1 MLAIGLFQHVHSVAH
16 GDIHAMRRAGVGK
29 PSAVALRPGVFG
41 GRGLACVCSAFPG
54 RLARP
59 RRTMTV
65 LLIVLTVLIVVVPLV
80 AVPVGAFA
88 IMKLQ
93 RQVIDKVTNVAL
105 EQRLQREG
113 VATTAQVLD
122 AADTGGRVDA
132 IYLLVRLRLQVAA
145 ADGVE
150 EFLTD
155 IVAALSPVRVAQI
168 VPGAT
173 VKVRVDPLSREVV
186 LDQPRT

>member
-1 MLAIGLFQHVHSVAH
+1 
-16 GDIHAMRRAGVGK
+16 
-29 PSAVALRPGVFG
+29 
-41 GRGLACVCSAFPG
+41 
-54 RLARP
+54 
-59 RRTMTV
+59 MTV
-65 LLIVLTVLIVVVPLV
+65 LLIVLTVLIVVVPLI

-105 EQRLQREG
+105 EQRLQSEG

-132 IYLLVRLRLQVAA
+132 ICLLVRLRLQVAA

-150 EFLTD
+150 EFVTE

>member
-1 MLAIGLFQHVHSVAH
+1 
-16 GDIHAMRRAGVGK
+16 
-29 PSAVALRPGVFG
+29 
-41 GRGLACVCSAFPG
+41 
-54 RLARP
+54 
-59 RRTMTV
+59 MTV
-65 LLIVLTVLIVVVPLV
+65 LLIVLTVLIVLVPLI
-80 AVPVGAFA
+80 AIPVGAFA

-93 RQVIDKVTNVAL
+93 RRVIDKVSNVAL
-105 EQRLQREG
+105 EQRLQRDG

-132 IYLLVRLRLQVAA
+132 IYLLVRLHLQVAA
-145 ADGVE
+145 DDGVE
-150 EFLTD
+150 GFVTE

>member
-1 MLAIGLFQHVHSVAH
+1 
-16 GDIHAMRRAGVGK
+16 
-29 PSAVALRPGVFG
+29 
-41 GRGLACVCSAFPG
+41 
-54 RLARP
+54 
-59 RRTMTV
+59 MTV
-65 LLIVLTVLIVVVPLV
+65 LLIVLTVLIVVVPLI

-150 EFLTD
+150 EFVTE

>member
-1 MLAIGLFQHVHSVAH
+1 
-16 GDIHAMRRAGVGK
+16 
-29 PSAVALRPGVFG
+29 
-41 GRGLACVCSAFPG
+41 
-54 RLARP
+54 
-59 RRTMTV
+59 MTV
-65 LLIVLTVLIVVVPLV
+65 LLIVLTVLIVVVPLI
-80 AVPVGAFA
+80 AIPVGAFA

-93 RQVIDKVTNVAL
+93 RRVIDKVTNVAL

-113 VATTAQVLD
+113 VATIAQVLD

-150 EFLTD
+150 EFVTE

>member
-1 MLAIGLFQHVHSVAH
+1 
-16 GDIHAMRRAGVGK
+16 
-29 PSAVALRPGVFG
+29 
-41 GRGLACVCSAFPG
+41 
-54 RLARP
+54 
-59 RRTMTV
+59 MTV

>member
-1 MLAIGLFQHVHSVAH
+1 
-16 GDIHAMRRAGVGK
+16 
-29 PSAVALRPGVFG
+29 
-41 GRGLACVCSAFPG
+41 
-54 RLARP
+54 
-59 RRTMTV
+59 MTV
-65 LLIVLTVLIVVVPLV
+65 LLIVLTVLIVVVPLI

-93 RQVIDKVTNVAL
+93 RRVIDKVTNVAL

-150 EFLTD
+150 GFVTE

>member
-1 MLAIGLFQHVHSVAH
+1 M
-16 GDIHAMRRAGVGK
+16 
-29 PSAVALRPGVFG
+29 
-41 GRGLACVCSAFPG
+41 
-54 RLARP
+54 
-59 RRTMTV
+59 TM
-65 LLIVLTVLIVVVPLV
+65 LLIVLIVLIALIVAVPLI
-80 AVPVGAFA
+80 AIPVGAFA

-93 RQVIDKVTNVAL
+93 RRVIDKVSNVAL
-105 EQRLQREG
+105 EQRLQRDG

-122 AADTGGRVDA
+122 AADTGGRIDA

-150 EFLTD
+150 GFIAE

>member
-1 MLAIGLFQHVHSVAH
+1 
-16 GDIHAMRRAGVGK
+16 
-29 PSAVALRPGVFG
+29 
-41 GRGLACVCSAFPG
+41 
-54 RLARP
+54 
-59 RRTMTV
+59 MTV
-65 LLIVLTVLIVVVPLV
+65 LLIVLTVLIVVVPLI

-93 RQVIDKVTNVAL
+93 RRVIDKVTNVAL

-150 EFLTD
+150 GFVTE
-155 IVAALSPVRVAQI
+155 IVAALSPVRMAQI

>member
-1 MLAIGLFQHVHSVAH
+1 
-16 GDIHAMRRAGVGK
+16 
-29 PSAVALRPGVFG
+29 
-41 GRGLACVCSAFPG
+41 
-54 RLARP
+54 
-59 RRTMTV
+59 MTV

-145 ADGVE
+145 DDGVE
-150 EFLTD
+150 GFVTE

>member
-1 MLAIGLFQHVHSVAH
+1 
-16 GDIHAMRRAGVGK
+16 
-29 PSAVALRPGVFG
+29 
-41 GRGLACVCSAFPG
+41 
-54 RLARP
+54 
-59 RRTMTV
+59 MTV
-65 LLIVLTVLIVVVPLV
+65 LLIVLTVLIVVVPLI

-150 EFLTD
+150 GFVTE

>member
-1 MLAIGLFQHVHSVAH
+1 
-16 GDIHAMRRAGVGK
+16 
-29 PSAVALRPGVFG
+29 
-41 GRGLACVCSAFPG
+41 
-54 RLARP
+54 
-59 RRTMTV
+59 MTV
-65 LLIVLTVLIVVVPLV
+65 LLIVLTVLIVVVPLI

-93 RQVIDKVTNVAL
+93 RRLIDKVTNVAL

-150 EFLTD
+150 EFVTE

>member
-1 MLAIGLFQHVHSVAH
+1 
-16 GDIHAMRRAGVGK
+16 
-29 PSAVALRPGVFG
+29 
-41 GRGLACVCSAFPG
+41 
-54 RLARP
+54 
-59 RRTMTV
+59 MTV

-150 EFLTD
+150 EFLTE

>member
-1 MLAIGLFQHVHSVAH
+1 
-16 GDIHAMRRAGVGK
+16 
-29 PSAVALRPGVFG
+29 
-41 GRGLACVCSAFPG
+41 
-54 RLARP
+54 
-59 RRTMTV
+59 MTV
-65 LLIVLTVLIVVVPLV
+65 LLIVVIALIVVVPLI
-80 AVPVGAFA
+80 AIPVGAFA

-93 RQVIDKVTNVAL
+93 RRVIDKVSNVAL
-105 EQRLQREG
+105 EQRLQRDG

-122 AADTGGRVDA
+122 AADTGGRIDA

-150 EFLTD
+150 GFVAE

>member
-1 MLAIGLFQHVHSVAH
+1 
-16 GDIHAMRRAGVGK
+16 
-29 PSAVALRPGVFG
+29 
-41 GRGLACVCSAFPG
+41 
-54 RLARP
+54 
-59 RRTMTV
+59 MTV
-65 LLIVLTVLIVVVPLV
+65 LLIVLIVLIVVVPLI
-80 AVPVGAFA
+80 AIPAGAFA
-88 IMKLQ
+88 ILKLQ
-93 RQVIDKVTNVAL
+93 RRVIDKVSNVAL

-122 AADTGGRVDA
+122 AADTGGRIDA

-145 ADGVE
+145 ADGVDGFPAE
-150 EFLTD
+150 
-155 IVAALSPVRVAQI
+155 IVVALSPVRMAQI

>member
-1 MLAIGLFQHVHSVAH
+1 
-16 GDIHAMRRAGVGK
+16 
-29 PSAVALRPGVFG
+29 
-41 GRGLACVCSAFPG
+41 
-54 RLARP
+54 
-59 RRTMTV
+59 MTV
-65 LLIVLTVLIVVVPLV
+65 LLIVLTVLIVLVPLI
-80 AVPVGAFA
+80 AIPVGAFA

-93 RQVIDKVTNVAL
+93 RRVIDKVSNVAL
-105 EQRLQREG
+105 EQRLQRDG

-150 EFLTD
+150 GFVTE

>member
-1 MLAIGLFQHVHSVAH
+1 
-16 GDIHAMRRAGVGK
+16 
-29 PSAVALRPGVFG
+29 
-41 GRGLACVCSAFPG
+41 
-54 RLARP
+54 
-59 RRTMTV
+59 MTV
-65 LLIVLTVLIVVVPLV
+65 LLIVLTVLIVVVPLI

-93 RQVIDKVTNVAL
+93 RRVIDKVTNVAL

-150 EFLTD
+150 EFVTE

>member
-1 MLAIGLFQHVHSVAH
+1 
-16 GDIHAMRRAGVGK
+16 
-29 PSAVALRPGVFG
+29 
-41 GRGLACVCSAFPG
+41 
-54 RLARP
+54 
-59 RRTMTV
+59 MTV
-65 LLIVLTVLIVVVPLV
+65 LLIVLTVLIVVVPLI

-93 RQVIDKVTNVAL
+93 RRLIDKVTNVAL

-150 EFLTD
+150 GFVTE